1 MTDYSQIETQLTD
14 LQLRMIKLKNENK
27 TLIDSLK
34 LSETAT
40 TNQSTA
46 AKVLVELAERAG
58 TNIALSS
65 IKFDGLVTYSIDGEA
80 LSDSDVINYI
90 ARIREI
96 EIFDSVILEKSFIAN
111 DGSNIKSFIININV
125 KNEFMMQKNL
135 ERLSEED
142 Q

>member
-58 TNIALSS
+58 TNIALS
-65 IKFDGLVTYSIDGEA
+65 
-80 LSDSDVINYI
+80 
-90 ARIREI
+90 
-96 EIFDSVILEKSFIAN
+96 
-111 DGSNIKSFIININV
+111 
-125 KNEFMMQKNL
+125 Q
-135 ERLSEED
+135 
-142 Q
+142 